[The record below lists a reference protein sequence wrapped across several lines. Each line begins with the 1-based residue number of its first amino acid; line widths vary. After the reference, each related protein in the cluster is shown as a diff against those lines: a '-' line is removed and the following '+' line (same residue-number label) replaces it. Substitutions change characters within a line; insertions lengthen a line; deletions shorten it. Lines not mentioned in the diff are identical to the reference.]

1 MEIEVNGCLKNMS
14 HRSNVGQGSLNAWD
28 DQPVSTLRRLYSPL
42 LGEENNEDEQ
52 GRESDVVEKRNQ
64 LFDFFGFFRSTDTDR
79 QSESG
84 ISKRSVDY
92 AILKKFRMPL
102 KVDAAKYGPKVFFS
116 TERTFLAWLSLS
128 VTIAS
133 ISALVLAF
141 ANAKNPFSNL
151 YAIMLLTI
159 SICFSAYALIVFS
172 SRFSMLSKRSFLG
185 AFDDRF
191 GPIALAI
198 MIAGVISTAF
208 ITTIYGMIYF

>member
-1 MEIEVNGCLKNMS
+1 MKGDDQ
-14 HRSNVGQGSLNAWD
+14 QGSAIM
-28 DQPVSTLRRLYSPL
+28 RRLYRPL
-42 LGEENNEDEQ
+42 LTEENNGEEL
-52 GRESDVVEKRNQ
+52 GRESSDVIERRNQ
-64 LFDFFGFFRSTDTDR
+64 LIDFFGFFRSTDTEKR
-79 QSESG
+79 ESESG
-84 ISKRSVDY
+84 ISKRQDY
-92 AILKKFRMPL
+92 AILQKFRMPL

-141 ANAKNPFSNL
+141 ANAKNPISNL

-159 SICFSAYALIVFS
+159 SICFSGYALIVFS

-191 GPIALAI
+191 GPIALAF
-198 MIAGVISTAF
+198 MIAGVILTAF
-208 ITTIYGMIYF
+208 ITTIYGLVYF

>member
-1 MEIEVNGCLKNMS
+1 
-14 HRSNVGQGSLNAWD
+14 
-28 DQPVSTLRRLYSPL
+28 L
-42 LGEENNEDEQ
+42 LTEENNGEEL
-52 GRESDVVEKRNQ
+52 GRESSDVIERRNQ
-64 LFDFFGFFRSTDTDR
+64 LIDFFGFFRSTDTER
-79 QSESG
+79 RESESG
-84 ISKRSVDY
+84 ISKRQDY

-159 SICFSAYALIVFS
+159 SICFSGYALIVFS

-191 GPIALAI
+191 GPIALAF
-198 MIAGVISTAF
+198 MIAGVILTAF
-208 ITTIYGMIYF
+208 ITTIYGLVYF